1 MFIVYTILAAAWG
14 FQCWRNLQD
23 LLPIQVSA
31 SLSLT
36 RTLFLHSS
44 KYYLSSLLGFLVIEM
59 VANWGKQY
67 SSLTVLF
74 PDVSD

>member
-1 MFIVYTILAAAWG
+1 MGLPMLAELARPSSNPSECL
-14 FQCWRNLQD
+14 FERD
-23 LLPIQVSA
+23 EDFF
-31 SLSLT
+31 
-36 RTLFLHSS
+36 FLHSS